1 MSSGKVVLGM
11 LAGLAA
17 GAVLGILFAPEK
29 GSKTRRQILDKGEDY
44 ADDVKAK
51 MDNFLDMITEKFER
65 TKGNVEEMASNGKTK
80 FEEAKREVRGTVSDM
95 KNNSTF

>member
-29 GSKTRRQILDKGEDY
+29 GSKTRRKILDKGEDY
-44 ADDVKAK
+44 ADDIKEK
-51 MDNFLDMITEKFER
+51 MDDFIEMVTEKFDKAKSDLEEIAS
-65 TKGNVEEMASNGKTK
+65 KGKVK
-80 FEEAKREVRGTVSDM
+80 FEEGKREVRGVVSDI
-95 KNNSTF
+95 KNS

>member
-29 GSKTRRQILDKGEDY
+29 GSKTRRKILD
-44 ADDVKAK
+44 
-51 MDNFLDMITEKFER
+51 N
-65 TKGNVEEMASNGKTK
+65 
-80 FEEAKREVRGTVSDM
+80 
-95 KNNSTF
+95 